1 MRMTV
6 AATLLATAA
15 TALVAAVTPSA
26 AFNATQQYPYCS
38 ISAANGGMN
47 CYVASP
53 DQCDR
58 DHLCVPNPAFIG
70 NDRAQAVLPAP
81 KHRTNSSK

>member
-6 AATLLATAA
+6 AATLLAVAA
-15 TALVAAVTPSA
+15 TVLVAAVAPSA
-26 AFNATQQYPYCS
+26 AFDVTQQYPYCAINAS
-38 ISAANGGMN
+38 NSGKD
-47 CYVASP
+47 CDVASL

-70 NDRAQAVLPAP
+70 TARAQAELPAP
-81 KHRTNSSK
+81 KHRTHPPK